1 MPTVGLFFN
10 DLITLRDQVGLLPPR
25 DAKRLRQ
32 HLKRIPLEYRQSL
45 YRAHKPIGFVYFIET
60 GVGSLVST
68 MANGETAEV
77 GTIGNEGMVGLP
89 ILLGDDRAPSSV
101 YVQVAGAGLRMKAAL
116 FRKELAPRGAP
127 AAWRSWPP
135 TAALGP
141 C

>member
-45 YRAHKPIGFVYFIET
+45 YRTHKPIGFVYFIET

-89 ILLGDDRAPSSV
+89 ILLGDDRAPIASQACGFPNEASGSCARSS
-101 YVQVAGAGLRMKAAL
+101 
-116 FRKELAPRGAP
+116 APSGAP
-127 AAWRSWPP
+127 SRH
-135 TAALGP
+135 
-141 C
+141 